1 MNNSQDNRPTLSVCM
16 IARDEADFLRR
27 CLDGVRDQADQIVVV
42 DTGSSDDTLDVARR
56 AGAVVAEFEWVDDF
70 AQARNCSLD
79 IATGDWILV
88 LDCDEVVAPSDW
100 LQIHKTLATEPGDA
114 YRLTTR
120 NYSRKSDRVGWAAS
134 DGRYAVEER
143 AYAGWFPTTKIRLF
157 KNDARVRFSG
167 ALHELVEHDIER
179 AGWSVADCLVPI
191 HHYGYVEKERQA
203 SAYAGMAETKVSENP
218 DDANAHYEL
227 ALAYRDAEQYEAGR
241 TAIERCIK
249 LIENS
254 GDIGPYL
261 QASLVW
267 MVAGEIYGHL
277 SDRDAER
284 LAYESALESDPGSF
298 QAMNNLGTAYLRAER
313 LDDALD
319 MYTRANAIAPN
330 IPTIQENIRRV
341 NQRMAKESTSNGGRL
356 TLCMIAG
363 NEEER
368 LGKCLESVQ
377 GLVDEIVV
385 VDTGS
390 TDRTVEIAESFG
402 AKLGSFPWN
411 DNFSD
416 ARNESLKLATGDWI
430 MWLDPDDLLPQDMH
444 GKIREAMRA
453 GLGKKKAYFWI
464 LDDQGYEP
472 VTCLQLRLFPNL
484 PGVEF
489 RQPIHEQLAP
499 SLIELGVSCEPT
511 EIRVVHTG
519 YTTPEVVREKQE
531 RYLGIMESWLADHPD
546 DYIVR
551 SHAAQ
556 TQYIHGRL
564 DEAIANYHQIIEDS
578 ACHSDHNLI
587 IETTARLFLGRCYIR
602 TEQYEDALENLQRA
616 YELDDQYALTLLT
629 LGECYTRMGRH
640 DEALEVLERAKQFE
654 GKVSFTATDP
664 RATRYSI
671 RFAIGENLESKGVL
685 DDALVAYREASEA
698 DPRKSSVLGAMS
710 TVYRKLGQ
718 RDLAIETLERARE
731 LDPDNLQHAFNRG
744 TFYLEE
750 GADEEARALFEQV
763 VVDEIDLYAP
773 YLNLGYLARRRGDV
787 ADAETYYRKAATFEE
802 GVFDA
807 NCNLG
812 HLLIGEGR
820 YQDAYAAFSGARS
833 AKDSILD
840 VNLGQC
846 VAACGVGKHIEAVD
860 PLKAVLS
867 AVYEQELGANLP
879 AQLSVQA
886 MGQLLSESG
895 RMLIEKNL
903 IACTQLAFLGAYLLE
918 PENLQYGLQLAEV
931 YRAMND
937 PWKAVKVYEE
947 QIKAYPTEPELFKK
961 LREVYTDLGAHDAV
975 RLCDEHLAQLSGGSG
990 PSAQQAC

>member
-1 MNNSQDNRPTLSVCM
+1 MDVADRVVLITGASSGVGAALAIKLAEM
-16 IARDEADFLRR
+16 GAR
-27 CLDGVRDQADQIVVV
+27 VVV
-42 DTGSSDDTLDVARR
+42 
-56 AGAVVAEFEWVDDF
+56 
-70 AQARNCSLD
+70 
-79 IATGDWILV
+79 
-88 LDCDEVVAPSDW
+88 
-100 LQIHKTLATEPGDA
+100 
-114 YRLTTR
+114 
-120 NYSRKSDRVGWAAS
+120 NYSRSAEAAEAVVTEITAAGGQALAVQADVSEEADCKRLVATTVEHFGQLDVLVNNAGTTTFVPHDELDALTEDIWLRTLRVNLVGAFMMSREVAPHIEAAGGGEIVMTS
-134 DGRYAVEER
+134 SIASTTANGSSI
-143 AYAGWFPTTKIRLF
+143 AYCASKAGMNSLTRTLAKTLGKKKIR
-157 KNDARVRFSG
+157 V
-167 ALHELVEHDIER
+167 
-179 AGWSVADCLVPI
+179 
-191 HHYGYVEKERQA
+191 
-203 SAYAGMAETKVSENP
+203 
-218 DDANAHYEL
+218 NAVL
-227 ALAYRDAEQYEAGR
+227 PGLIDGDWAFNTWGGGDAEQYEAGR